1 MAEAKTSILPFAA
14 GALHT
19 NALAASND
27 AALREGG
34 AEYYGLQQVILDIGR
49 SILSPGSRVIDLRC
63 DIGTLMPL
71 IAEHE
76 DLCRF
81 VVLSPTAEESWKCFD
96 KLRTR
101 VRFGFVDA
109 ACLDLR
115 VSFPE
120 LSARMIIAKD
130 ALSDLSEERLSEV
143 MVSIRRRLERNG
155 AALVVEDVPDDADE
169 SAPARKKRRGRSA
182 DEWESLFKR
191 TGFSSITI
199 VWSDGEKVAWL
210 IRK

>member
-1 MAEAKTSILPFAA
+1 MAGAKTDILPFAA

-19 NALAASND
+19 NVLAASND
-27 AALREGG
+27 AASREGG
-34 AEYYGLQQVILDIGR
+34 AEYYGLRQVILDIGR
-49 SILSPGSRVIDLRC
+49 SILSPGSRVIDLHC

-115 VSFPE
+115 GSFPE
-120 LSARMIIAKD
+120 LSASMIIAMD
-130 ALSDLSEERLSEV
+130 AFSELPEERLFEV
-143 MVSIRRRLERNG
+143 MGSMRRRLERSG
-155 AALVVEDVPDDADE
+155 AALVVEEVPDDADKN
-169 SAPARKKRRGRSA
+169 APARKERRMWSA
-182 DEWESLFKR
+182 DEWESFFKR
-191 TGFSSITI
+191 TGFSSVTI

>member
-1 MAEAKTSILPFAA
+1 MAEAKTDILPFAA

-27 AALREGG
+27 AASREGG
-34 AEYYGLQQVILDIGR
+34 AEYYGLRQVILDIGR

-63 DIGTLMPL
+63 DIATLMPL

-96 KLRTR
+96 KLRNR

-109 ACLDLR
+109 ARLDLR

-120 LSARMIIAKD
+120 LSARMIIAMD
-130 ALSDLSEERLSEV
+130 ALSDLPDERLSEV
-143 MVSIRRRLERNG
+143 VGSIRRRLERNG
-155 AALVVEDVPDDADE
+155 AALVVEDVTDDAE
-169 SAPARKKRRGRSA
+169 TSVPARKRPRAWSA
-182 DEWESLFKR
+182 DAWESFFIR
-191 TGFSSITI
+191 TGFSSVTI